1 MGERWNREE
10 GGLCAEERRESE
22 MVKVLRS
29 RLTRV
34 ACLLPKSKVVSGL
47 EQLRVKSWPRAL
59 KQPKGH

>member
-1 MGERWNREE
+1 M
-10 GGLCAEERRESE
+10 CAEERRESE

-34 ACLLPKSKVVSGL
+34 ACLLPKSKVMSGL
-47 EQLRVKSWPRAL
+47 EQLPSVKSWPRAP